1 MRYKNGTLR
10 FEANTTE
17 FPKSGYSIK
26 MVFWYLKQL
35 QYNFQNQDTAW
46 KWCFDIW
53 STNNT
58 ISIQKWYFDIW
69 SNYNTISKITLR
81 YKNGILLF
89 EAKTIQ
95 FPKSGCS
102 MKMVFFYLKQLQYNF
117 QNRMQHQNGIFLF
130 ETII

>member
-1 MRYKNGTLR
+1 
-10 FEANTTE
+10 
-17 FPKSGYSIK
+17 

-35 QYNFQNQDTAW
+35 QYNIQNHIA
-46 KWCFDIW
+46 F
-53 STNNT
+53 
-58 ISIQKWYFDIW
+58 
-69 SNYNTISKITLR
+69 

-89 EAKTIQ
+89 EAKTMQ